1 MIDWVFKLSASCY
14 EIDGQYNESIRIYN
28 SYCLL
33 GTIQCYCAQ
42 LKINLYKF

>member
-14 EIDGQYNESIRIYN
+14 EIDGQHSESIRIYN

-33 GTIQCYCAQ
+33 GTIQYYNTQ